1 VDDDVRAEE
10 PTPVG
15 LYLRRV
21 GTRTGKDRFASRELR
36 DPQSPYAAVSVLA
49 VAPDVGQHVLAGET
63 IIIERSM
70 LNEVTFEGET
80 FYLVLENYIL
90 GVIEREP

>member
-1 VDDDVRAEE
+1 MMLEPRNRHLLVYLIDERQPEQERAVLLPEGYE
-10 PTPVG
+10 SP
-15 LYLRRV
+15 
-21 GTRTGKDRFASRELR
+21 K
-36 DPQSPYAAVSVLA
+36 SPYVAVSVLA

-90 GVIEREP
+90 GVIERGL

>member
-1 VDDDVRAEE
+1 MMLEPRNRHLLVCICEE
-10 PTPVG
+10 PEPDQERAI
-15 LYLRRV
+15 LLPADYEAP
-21 GTRTGKDRFASRELR
+21 K
-36 DPQSPYAAVSVLA
+36 SPYAAVSVLA

-63 IIIERSM
+63 IIVERSM

-90 GVIEREP
+90 GVVEQEI